1 MKFTLLILI
10 LLSTFQL
17 FGSDKSTVTLSEKG
31 HSSSGGGDRS
41 TEIEIKL
48 SNGWNN
54 GPMSSEDKVKALK
67 KSIAF
72 YQLMVSKKVDL
83 SKSITAAYAEKAISE
98 VFKELIPNVPIEYKG
113 VKPEE
118 TVETMAI
125 TKASLEKVLNYL
137 DEAAGVYFIYSEKG
151 ILVSSEPE

>member
-1 MKFTLLILI
+1 MKFMLLILI
-10 LLSTFQL
+10 FLSTFQL

-31 HSSSGGGDRS
+31 YSSSGGGDRS
-41 TEIEIKL
+41 AEIEIKL